1 MRIFYFTEITIKE
14 IVVFTTLTTNIEL
27 IKDLTLIKFSLKY
40 LFSRV
45 YNSCPIIYKIIFILL
60 AKLLLIKR
68 IMEGEAKSWY
78 NSNL

>member
-14 IVVFTTLTTNIEL
+14 IIVFTTNIEL
-27 IKDLTLIKFSLKY
+27 VKDLTLIKFSLKY

-60 AKLLLIKR
+60 AKLLIKR
-68 IMEGEAKSWY
+68 IMEGETKSWY